1 MYEDFLKISLKS
13 IQNKG
18 IRSWLTVIGIVI
30 GISAIVSLISL
41 GQGLQDAINQQ
52 FAILGPNLI
61 IIMPGGGFGP
71 GGGATTLSDHD
82 IQVVEN
88 VPGVD
93 VAGGFIAKVAPVK
106 FKDKV
111 AYLQVSGIDPANQDI
126 LLQGTGIKIEKGQPE
141 FKSSDSGVVAIGYQ
155 LWGTDNVF
163 SQPMRIGDKLTINGR
178 KFTVVSFIS
187 KIGNKQD
194 DSAMYI
200 TQKDEKDLFDVK
212 DNYIEIMVRVKD
224 GFDVAAVAD
233 KIKEK
238 MRRDRNEKKGAEDY
252 IVITLNQV
260 MTAVST
266 ILTAVQAIVI
276 GIALISLVV
285 GGVNIMNNMYTSV
298 LERTREIGVMK
309 AIGARNEDITT
320 MFIIES
326 GIIGLVG
333 GVLGVIVGGA
343 LSKTVEYIALT
354 QLESTLIQAS
364 LSPAL
369 IIGALLFSFVVGV
382 VSGYLP
388 ARQAAHLNPV
398 EALRYE

>member
-1 MYEDFLKISLKS
+1 MLEDLLKISLKS
-13 IQNKG
+13 IANKG

-61 IIMPGGGFGP
+61 LIMPGGGFGP
-71 GGGATTLSDHD
+71 GGGATSLSDHD
-82 IQVVEN
+82 VHVVKG
-88 VPGVD
+88 VLGVD
-93 VAGGFIAKVAPVK
+93 MAAGFIAKVAPVK
-106 FKDKV
+106 FRDKV
-111 AYLQVSGIDPANQDI
+111 AYLQVSGMDPATQDI
-126 LLQGTGIKIEKGQPE
+126 LLQGTGIKIEKGQQK
-141 FKSSDSGVVAIGYQ
+141 FKTSDTGVVAIGYE

-163 SQPMRIGDKLTINGR
+163 SQPMRIGDKVTINGK
-178 KFTVVSFIS
+178 KFTVISFIS
-187 KIGNKQD
+187 RIGNKND
-194 DSAMYI
+194 DSNMYI
-200 TQKDEKDLFDVK
+200 TQKDEENLFNVK
-212 DNYIEIMVRVKD
+212 DNYLEMMVRVKD
-224 GFDVAAVAD
+224 GYDVTAVAD

-238 MRRDRNEKKGAEDY
+238 MRLDRSEKKGAEDF

-266 ILTAVQAIVI
+266 ILTAVQAVVI

-309 AIGARNEDITT
+309 AIGARNSSIIT
-320 MFIIES
+320 MFVMES

-333 GVLGVIVGGA
+333 GALGILVGAA
-343 LSKTVEYIALT
+343 LSKTVEYIAVT
-354 QLESTLIQAS
+354 QLGTTLIQAS
-364 LSPAL
+364 LTPPL
-369 IIGALLFSFVVGV
+369 IIGSLLFSFLVGV
-382 VSGYLP
+382 ISGFLP
-388 ARQAAHLNPV
+388 ARQAAQLNPV

>member
-41 GQGLQDAINQQ
+41 GQGLQNAINQQ

-61 IIMPGGGFGP
+61 LIMPGGGFGP

-82 IQVVEN
+82 VNVVKS
-88 VPGVD
+88 VTGVD
-93 VAGGFIAKVAPVK
+93 MVGGFIAKVAPAK
-106 FKDKV
+106 FRDKV
-111 AYLQVSGIDPANQDI
+111 AYLQVSGMDPANQDI
-126 LLQGTGIKIEKGQPE
+126 LLQGTGIKIEKGQPK
-141 FKSSDSGVVAIGYQ
+141 FKSSDTGVVAIGYE
-155 LWGTDNVF
+155 LWATDNVF
-163 SQPMRIGDKLTINGR
+163 SQPMRLGDKLTINGK
-178 KFTVVSFIS
+178 KFTVISFIS
-187 KIGNKQD
+187 RIGNKQD
-194 DSAMYI
+194 DSSMYI
-200 TQKDEKDLFDVK
+200 TQKDEKDLFNVK
-212 DNYIEIMVRVKD
+212 DNYVEIMVRVKD
-224 GFDVAAVAD
+224 GYDVTVVAD

-238 MRRDRNEKKGAEDY
+238 MRLDRNEKKGAEDY
-252 IVITLNQV
+252 TVITLNQV

-276 GIALISLVV
+276 GIAFISLVV

-309 AIGARNEDITT
+309 AIGARNENITT
-320 MFIIES
+320 MFVIES

-333 GVLGVIVGGA
+333 GVLGILVGAA
-343 LSKTVEYIALT
+343 LSKTVEYIAVT
-354 QLESTLIQAS
+354 QLDSTLIQAS
-364 LSPAL
+364 LEPPL
-369 IIGALLFSFVVGV
+369 IIGALLFSFIVGV
-382 VSGYLP
+382 VSGFLP

>member
-41 GQGLQDAINQQ
+41 GEGLQNAINQQ

-61 IIMPGGGFGP
+61 IIMPGGF

-82 IQVVEN
+82 VQVVKS
-88 VPGVD
+88 VQGVD
-93 VAGGFIAKVAPVK
+93 IAGGFIAKVAPVK
-106 FKDKV
+106 FRDKV

-126 LLQGTGIKIEKGQPE
+126 LLQGTGIKIEKGQPK
-141 FKSSDSGVVAIGYQ
+141 FKSSDTGVVAIGYE
-155 LWGTDNVF
+155 LWSTNEVF
-163 SQPMRIGDKLTINGR
+163 SQPMRLGDKVTINDR

-187 KIGNKQD
+187 RIGNKQD
-194 DSAMYI
+194 DSSMYI
-200 TQKDEKDLFDVK
+200 TQKDEKDLFNVK
-212 DNYIEIMVRVKD
+212 DNYMEMMVRVKD
-224 GFDVAAVAD
+224 GYDVTAVAD

-238 MRRDRNEKKGAEDY
+238 MRLDRNEKKGAEDF

-260 MTAVST
+260 MTAVGT
-266 ILTAVQAIVI
+266 ILTAVQAVVI

-309 AIGARNEDITT
+309 AIGARNSNITT
-320 MFIIES
+320 MFVMES

-333 GVLGVIVGGA
+333 GALGILVGAA
-343 LSKTVEYIALT
+343 LSKTVEYIAVT
-354 QLESTLIQAS
+354 QLGTTLIQAS
-364 LSPAL
+364 LSPEL
-369 IIGALLFSFVVGV
+369 IIGSLLFSFIVGV
-382 VSGYLP
+382 ISGFLP
-388 ARQAAHLNPV
+388 AKQASELSPV